1 MGAGTDRSTVTLV
14 GLEVTD
20 HGLSFAVPEGARGT
34 DFVVDVLFDGRRVWS
49 FWVVR
54 DTEEQGS
61 AGRRSTAWP
70 AALGR
75 FLDGSTTL
83 SLVDHV
89 SGAEVASVDATL
101 GSGTGRIA
109 VVDKG
114 GRPLGLDKSLVLSRL
129 FDSRDPEQ
137 LAPLLDSAETVLAAL
152 REAGVEPFL
161 AYGSLLGAVREGG
174 LIGHDSD
181 ADLGYVSRHSEPVD
195 AVIESF
201 RLQRRLVDKGY
212 WVVRYSGM
220 AFRVNVREAD
230 GALRG
235 LDVFAGILRD
245 GHLYLMGEVG
255 APFEP
260 EWIRPL
266 SEVSL
271 EGRVYP
277 APARPERLLEAMYG
291 PHWRTPDPAFKFET
305 SEATRRRLDGW
316 FRGTRGGRALR
327 WEKSDAASLRSGL
340 APSAFLKWVRRQER
354 AQQHR
359 TAGYVDLGCGAG
371 TDTFVTARQGVP
383 SWGLDFRPSHFKVVA
398 KRAARRE
405 LPATYRW
412 TNFNELRSVLPTGA
426 ELARSPGPRLVTA
439 RHLVDA
445 LDDSGRE
452 LLLRFA
458 SMVTRED
465 GRFYLQVLRATEAEL
480 ETGPDTGPQTG
491 EDNLTPMDVDALIAQ
506 IERGGGRVVVR
517 QDLVERPAGSRHVD
531 TSRRAGTKEVTRL
544 GVTWER

>member
-1 MGAGTDRSTVTLV
+1 MGADTQ
-14 GLEVTD
+14 
-20 HGLSFAVPEGARGT
+20 HGLLDVRTLRADEDGLYFELADPHADE
-34 DFVVDVLFDGRRVWS
+34 VVDVLFDGRRVWS
-49 FWVVR
+49 FWTVR
-54 DTEEQGS
+54 DTEPSSG
-61 AGRRSTAWP
+61 GLRRAPWP

-89 SGAEVASVDATL
+89 SAAELATEEITL
-101 GSGTGRIA
+101 GSGSGRIA

-114 GRPLGLDKSLVLSRL
+114 GRPLGLDKSLKLSRL
-129 FDSRDPEQ
+129 FDSRDAEQ
-137 LAPLLDSAETVLAAL
+137 LAPLLDSIETVLEAL

-181 ADLGYVSRHSEPVD
+181 ADLGYVSRFSEPAD
-195 AVIESF
+195 AVLESF
-201 RLQRRLVDKGY
+201 RLQRRLVEMGY

-235 LDVFAGILRD
+235 LDVFAGVLRD
-245 GHLYLMGEVG
+245 GMLYLMGEVG
-255 APFEP
+255 APFRP
-260 EWIRPL
+260 EWVRPL

-271 EGRVYP
+271 EGRTYP
-277 APARPERLLEAMYG
+277 APAAPERLLEAMYG

-305 SEATRRRLDGW
+305 SEATVRRLDGW
-316 FRGTRGGRALR
+316 FRGTRGGRALQWDKAAPQALRQGLGPSRFLR
-327 WEKSDAASLRSGL
+327 WA
-340 APSAFLKWVRRQER
+340 RRHER
-354 AQQHR
+354 AQGR
-359 TAGYVDLGCGAG
+359 EVGTYVDLGCGAG
-371 TDTFVTARQGVP
+371 VDVFSTARQGVP

-398 KRAARRE
+398 NRARRKE

-426 ELARSPGPRLVTA
+426 EIARTTGPRLVTA

-445 LDDSGRE
+445 LDSSGRD

-458 SMVTRED
+458 EMVTRDD
-465 GRFYLQVLRATEAEL
+465 GRLYLQVLRATEAEL
-480 ETGPDTGPQTG
+480 ASGPVAG
-491 EDNLTPMDVDALIAQ
+491 EDNLTPVDVEGLVAE
-506 IERGGGRVVVR
+506 IEARGGQVLER
-517 QDLVERPAGSRHVD
+517 QDLVERPAGPRHTD
-531 TSRRAGTKEVTRL
+531 TSKRSGTMEVTRL
-544 GVTWER
+544 GVAWQR